1 MNEPAVF
8 RFSGRRV
15 MGLVYKEGLQVVRD
29 PSAILVTF
37 VLPVALIFVFAFA
50 LSLDQR
56 RVPIGV
62 VLESDGAAAHSLAAA
77 FSATDYFVVTP
88 ARDRREVAPGVVS
101 GALRGFVVIP
111 QDFETRLKDGSRA
124 ALVQIITDG
133 SQPNTATFVAA
144 YARGVV
150 GSWLN
155 SRVDAASVARPLTL
169 DARFWF
175 NPEIDSRRFLI
186 PGAIAIIMTL
196 IGTLLTA
203 LVVAREWDRG
213 TMEALMS
220 TPATAVEILL
230 GKLLPYFG
238 LGLVATLGCALL
250 ATHAFDVPLRGSYL
264 ALLALAST
272 FLVPALGQGLLI
284 STAARNQLVASQLA
298 AFTGFLPAFMLSGF
312 LFEINSMPG
321 WLQAITYLLP
331 ARYFVASLQTV
342 FLTGDVWSLFVPNM
356 LAMLVIG
363 LGFFGL
369 VSRNTRKSLDT

>member
-1 MNEPAVF
+1 VSAADGTG
-8 RFSGRRV
+8 FSGRRLS
-15 MGLVYKEGLQVVRD
+15 GLVYKEALQVIRD
-29 PSAILVTF
+29 PSAILVAF
-37 VLPVALIFVFAFA
+37 VLPVVMIFVFAFA

-62 VLESDGAAAHSLAAA
+62 VMESDGAAAHSLAAA
-77 FSATDYFVVTP
+77 FAATDYFVVTP

-101 GALRGFVVIP
+101 GRLRGFVVIP
-111 QDFETRLKDGSRA
+111 QDFEARVKDGSRE

-150 GSWLN
+150 ASWLS
-155 SRVDAASVARPLTL
+155 SRDDATNMVRPLAL
-169 DARFWF
+169 DGRFWF
-175 NPEIDSRRFLI
+175 NPEINSRRVLI

-203 LVVAREWDRG
+203 MVVAREWDRG

-220 TPATAVEILL
+220 TPARVTEIVL

-238 LGLVATLGCALL
+238 LGLVATMGCALL
-250 ATHAFDVPLRGSYL
+250 ATHAFGVPLRGTYL
-264 ALLALAST
+264 ALLALAAT

-284 STAARNQLVASQLA
+284 STAARNQLAASQYA
-298 AFTGFLPAFMLSGF
+298 AMTGFLPAFVLSGF

-321 WLQAITYLLP
+321 WLQTFTYLLP

-342 FLTGDVWSLFVPNM
+342 FLTGDVWPQFLPNM
-356 LAMLVIG
+356 LAMLAIG
-363 LGFFGL
+363 ALFFGL
-369 VSRNTRKSLDT
+369 VARNMRKNLDG